1 MEERMD
7 FRILNNGSFVPSIGF
22 GTYKT
27 GTLEESEQT
36 VTNAL
41 NAGYRLLDTAAY
53 YDNEEAVGNGIKASG
68 INRSDIIITTKIWH
82 TDAGYDATMRAVES
96 SLKKLDTNYIDI
108 MLIHQPLGDY
118 YGSWRAMEELYDQN
132 VLRGLGL
139 SNFYEDRLID
149 LLYHCNVKPVVNQI
163 ECHPFN
169 QRKSLWEIM
178 RKHQIVGMAWSPFT
192 RDRQPIF
199 DHPIIKSLAEKYGKT
214 KHQIILRWHIQRG
227 MIPLPKS
234 NFLEHMK
241 SNCDVFDFKLSI
253 TDMDLMELLDQRAF
267 LENHH
272 TAAGLERILQLK

>member
-27 GTLEESEQT
+27 GALDETEQA

-41 NAGYRLLDTAAY
+41 NAGYRLFDTAAY

-68 INRSDIIITTKIWH
+68 IKRSDIIITTKIWH

-108 MLIHQPLGDY
+108 MLIHQPIGDY

-132 VLRGLGL
+132 ILRGLGV

-149 LLYHCNVKPVVNQI
+149 LIYHANVRPVVNQI

-169 QRKSLWEIM
+169 QRQSLW
-178 RKHQIVGMAWSPFT
+178 
-192 RDRQPIF
+192 
-199 DHPIIKSLAEKYGKT
+199 
-214 KHQIILRWHIQRG
+214 
-227 MIPLPKS
+227 
-234 NFLEHMK
+234 
-241 SNCDVFDFKLSI
+241 
-253 TDMDLMELLDQRAF
+253 
-267 LENHH
+267 
-272 TAAGLERILQLK
+272 

>member
-7 FRILNNGSFVPSIGF
+7 FRILNNGSFIPSIGF
-22 GTYKT
+22 GTYRT
-27 GTLEESEQT
+27 GTADETEQA

-41 NAGYRLLDTAAY
+41 SAGYRLLDTAAY
-53 YDNEEAVGNGIKASG
+53 YDNEEAVGKAIKSSD
-68 INRSDIIITTKIWH
+68 IKRTDIIISTKIWH
-82 TDAGYDATMRAVES
+82 SDAGYDNTMRAVES
-96 SLKKLDTNYIDI
+96 ALKKLDTNYIDI
-108 MLIHQPLGDY
+108 MLIHQPIGDY

-169 QRKSLWEIM
+169 QRQSLLHVM
-178 RKHQIVGMAWSPFT
+178 RKHQVVGMAWSPFT

-199 DHPIIKSLAEKYGKT
+199 DHPIIKSLAEKYNVT
-214 KHQIILRWHIQRG
+214 KHQVILRWHIQRG
-227 MIPLPKS
+227 IIPLPKAS
-234 NFLEHMK
+234 ILSHMK
-241 SNCDVFDFKLSI
+241 SNFDVFDFKLTNI
-253 TDMDLMELLDQRAF
+253 DMDVMELLDQRAF

-272 TAAGLERILQLK
+272 TVEGLERILKLK

>member
-27 GTLEESEQT
+27 GTSEETEQA

-41 NAGYRLLDTAAY
+41 QAGYRLLDTAAY
-53 YDNEEAVGNGIKASG
+53 YDNEEAVGKGMSASG
-68 INRSDIIITTKIWH
+68 INRSDIIVTTKIWH
-82 TDAGYDATMRAVES
+82 TNAGYDATMRAVES
-96 SLKKLDTNYIDI
+96 SLKKLNTNYIDI

-169 QRKSLWEIM
+169 QRQS
-178 RKHQIVGMAWSPFT
+178 F
-192 RDRQPIF
+192 
-199 DHPIIKSLAEKYGKT
+199 
-214 KHQIILRWHIQRG
+214 
-227 MIPLPKS
+227 IPLPKATS
-234 NFLEHMK
+234 LEHMK
-241 SNCDVFDFKLSI
+241 SNFDVFDFKLSI

-272 TAAGLERILQLK
+272 TAAGLERILKLK

>member
-1 MEERMD
+1 MDITEVLMEERMD
-7 FRILNNGSFVPSIGF
+7 FRILNNGSFIPSIGY

-27 GTLEESEQT
+27 GSEGETEQA
-36 VTNAL
+36 VANAL
-41 NAGYRLLDTAAY
+41 GVGYRLLDTAAY
-53 YDNEEAVGNGIKASG
+53 YGNEEAVGRGIKASG
-68 INRSDIIITTKIWH
+68 VNRTDIIITTKIWH
-82 TDAGYDATMRAVES
+82 TDAGYDNTMRAVES

-108 MLIHQPLGDY
+108 MLVHQPLGDY

-169 QRKSLWEIM
+169 QRQSLLQLM
-178 RKHQIVGMAWSPFT
+178 RKHQVVGMAWSPFT

-199 DHPIIKSLAEKYGKT
+199 DHPIIKSLAEKYGVS

-227 MIPLPKS
+227 IIPLPKANNVS
-234 NFLEHMK
+234 HMEANF
-241 SNCDVFDFKLSI
+241 DVFDFKLTNI
-253 TDMDLMELLDQRAF
+253 DMDVM
-267 LENHH
+267 
-272 TAAGLERILQLK
+272 

>member
-27 GTLEESEQT
+27 GALDETEQA
-36 VTNAL
+36 VKNAL
-41 NAGYRLLDTAAY
+41 NAGFDTAAY

-68 INRSDIIITTKIWH
+68 INRSNIIITTKIWH

-108 MLIHQPLGDY
+108 MLIHQPIGDY

-132 VLRGLGL
+132 ILRGLGV

-149 LLYHCNVKPVVNQI
+149 LIYHANVRPVVN
-163 ECHPFN
+163 
-169 QRKSLWEIM
+169 
-178 RKHQIVGMAWSPFT
+178 QIVGMAWSPFT

-234 NFLEHMK
+234 NSLEHMK